1 MNNEGKYTEVTDPKV
16 IKRLYTNKHLTALR
30 AESGTID
37 KVRFFED
44 GKTGDWY
51 IEMRTKS
58 MMQAI
63 SMLSFLKMVFIKQG
77 LSWDRFVLNVE
88 RNVLKVEIYYCHR
101 NSSNEMNVEMYV
113 NNHQV
118 RV

>member
-1 MNNEGKYTEVTDPKV
+1 MNKEGKYTEVTEPKV
-16 IKRLYTNKHLTALR
+16 IKRLQTNRHLTALR

-37 KVRFFED
+37 KVRYFED
-44 GKTGDWY
+44 GKSGDWY

-63 SMLSFLKMVFIKQG
+63 SMLSNLKLVFIQQR
-77 LSWDRFVLNVE
+77 LSWDRFVLNVD
-88 RNVLKVEIYYCHR
+88 RNVLKVEIYYRHW
-101 NSSNEMNVEMYV
+101 NNLNEMNVEMYV

>member
-1 MNNEGKYTEVTDPKV
+1 MNNGSKYTEVTDPKV
-16 IKRLYTNKHLTALR
+16 IKRLQTNRHLTALR
-30 AESGTID
+30 VESGTID
-37 KVRFFED
+37 KIRYFED
-44 GKTGDWY
+44 GKNCDWY
-51 IEMRTKS
+51 IEMRTKT

-63 SMLSFLKMVFIKQG
+63 SMLGFLKLVFVQQG

-88 RNVLKVEIYYCHR
+88 RNVLKVEIYYRHW
-101 NSSNEMNVEMYV
+101 NSSNEMNVEMYI